1 MHLTSPPTQAGAR
14 VMVQDVNALPLP
26 DEYGY
31 NVLPNTQTILA
42 LQEVRYPFV
51 KTQADS
57 SRI

>member
-1 MHLTSPPTQAGAR
+1 MTSPFQAGVR

-42 LQEVRYPFV
+42 LQEVRLLSVF
-51 KTQADS
+51 S
-57 SRI
+57 IISL